1 MRVRIY
7 KPARNAMQSGIARTR
22 GWVLVYPA
30 ADEVKPVF
38 AQQSLGRGLGADGIA
53 EIICP
58 SRMPSATESWAV
70 LQARSA
76 YTGRTSSVPA
86 RRTQVSE
93 HCNGARR
100 LIPAGS

>member
-1 MRVRIY
+1 ML
-7 KPARNAMQSGIARTR
+7 PARRFLPSLSLLAAFEAAARHL
-22 GWVLVYPA
+22 VLDV
-30 ADEVKPVF
+30 
-38 AQQSLGRGLGADGIA
+38 AQQSLGRGLGADGSA
-53 EIICP
+53 VIICP
-58 SRMPSATESWAV
+58 SRMPSPTESWAV